1 MIYIER
7 GEKTGILKLPLK
19 VNLAGK
25 DFKAAIINIFKELKE
40 STL

>member
-1 MIYIER
+1 MIYIEW

-19 VNLAGK
+19 VNLAEK